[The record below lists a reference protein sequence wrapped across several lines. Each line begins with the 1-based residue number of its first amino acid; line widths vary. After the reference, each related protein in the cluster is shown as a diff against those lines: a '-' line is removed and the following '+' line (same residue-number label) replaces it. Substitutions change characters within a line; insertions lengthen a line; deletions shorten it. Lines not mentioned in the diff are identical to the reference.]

1 MSLRRGLSLLALV
14 LPLAVVSGCDLLDDV
29 VPDIRLGKDEGIP
42 PVAGSTTIA
51 VPQDYKCGDPLT
63 DPNAKYE
70 VTASGSQD
78 ACTFTFKQDVTA
90 LKSSDYSGHPELVG
104 AQVVNGIDL
113 DVTKFAITDAA
124 TGMQPPGLQSVN
136 GKAFGETILTKD
148 DLAKKPPY
156 TKSVEG
162 PAVDALK
169 DKISNE
175 QDIVIPIEVVV
186 VVALTPTPPAQLKL
200 DFDAQPNLVIGF

>member
-1 MSLRRGLSLLALV
+1 MSVLRGLALLPVLMLV
-14 LPLAVVSGCDLLDDV
+14 GCDLLDDV
-29 VPDIRLGKDEGIP
+29 VPDITLGKDEGIP
-42 PVAGSTTIA
+42 PVSGSTTIN
-51 VPQDYKCGDPLT
+51 VPQDYMCGAPIT
-63 DPNAKYE
+63 DPNAKYQ
-70 VTASGSQD
+70 VSSSGTQD

-90 LKSSDYSGHPELVG
+90 LKSSDYSDRPELVG
-104 AQVVNGIDL
+104 AQAINGVNI

-124 TGMQPPGLQSVN
+124 TGMQPTGLQSVN

-148 DLAKKPPY
+148 DLAKKPPF
-156 TKSVEG
+156 TKEIEG
-162 PAVDALK
+162 PAIDALK
-169 DKISNE
+169 DKVSNK

>member
-1 MSLRRGLSLLALV
+1 MSLLRGLALLPVLMLV
-14 LPLAVVSGCDLLDDV
+14 GCDLLDDV
-29 VPDIRLGKDEGIP
+29 VPDITLGKDEGIP
-42 PVAGSTTIA
+42 PVSGSTTID
-51 VPQDYKCGDPLT
+51 VPQDYMCGAPIT
-63 DPNAKYE
+63 DPNAKYQ
-70 VTASGSQD
+70 VSSSGTQD

-90 LKSSDYSGHPELVG
+90 LEAKDYSDRPELVG
-104 AQVVNGIDL
+104 AQAINGVNI
-113 DVTKFAITDAA
+113 DVTKFAISDAA
-124 TGMQPPGLQSVN
+124 TGAQPAGLQSVT

-148 DLAKKPPY
+148 DLAKKPPF
-156 TKSVEG
+156 TKEIEG

-169 DKISNE
+169 DKVSNK